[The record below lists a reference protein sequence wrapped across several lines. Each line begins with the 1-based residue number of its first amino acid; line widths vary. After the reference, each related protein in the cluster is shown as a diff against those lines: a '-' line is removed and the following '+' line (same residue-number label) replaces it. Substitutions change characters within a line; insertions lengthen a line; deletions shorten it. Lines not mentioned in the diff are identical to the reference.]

1 LKPLTEIHLR
11 QANKYLV
18 AANSAKLL
26 GANNPAVSAAV
37 HAVILAKDAYCIEKT
52 GSSAKSTNHRMAITE
67 LEIAGGVPK
76 PQVEQFRSLLA
87 SKNSVEYQPDE
98 ISDAA
103 ANKLIS
109 QARRFCRFVE
119 IAAGFN
125 AN

>member
-1 LKPLTEIHLR
+1 MKLQAEIHLK

-18 AANSAKLL
+18 AADSAKLL

-37 HAVILAKDAYCIEKT
+37 HAAILAKDAYCIDKT

-67 LEIAGGVPK
+67 LERAGGVPK
-76 PQVEQFRSLLA
+76 PQIDQFRSLLA
-87 SKNSVEYQPDE
+87 SKNEVEYQPDD
-98 ISDAA
+98 ISDAN

-109 QARRFCRFVE
+109 QARRFCSFVE
-119 IAAGFN
+119 IAVGFR

>member
-1 LKPLTEIHLR
+1 MKLQAEIHLK

-37 HAVILAKDAYCIEKT
+37 HAAILAKDAYCIEKT
-52 GSSAKSTNHRMAITE
+52 GASAKSTNHRLAITE
-67 LEIAGGVPK
+67 LEKAGGVPK
-76 PQVEQFRSLLA
+76 PQIDQFASLLA
-87 SKNSVEYQPDE
+87 AKNSVEYQPDE
-98 ISDAA
+98 ISDAN

-109 QARRFCRFVE
+109 QARRFCNFVE
-119 IAAGFN
+119 NAIGFS

>member
-1 LKPLTEIHLR
+1 MKLQAEIHLK

-18 AANSAKLL
+18 AANSAKQL

-52 GSSAKSTNHRMAITE
+52 GSSEKSTNHLMAITE
-67 LEIAGGVPK
+67 LERAGGIPK
-76 PQVEQFRSLLA
+76 QHVDQFRSLLA

-98 ISDAA
+98 ISGVDAS
-103 ANKLIS
+103 KLIS
-109 QARRFCRFVE
+109 QATRFCRFVE
-119 IAAGFN
+119 IAVGFS